1 MTGAADSPG
10 GGTGALAANIAHF
23 GRLLRAAGLPIGTG
37 KAVDAVRAVEAA
49 GVTRRD
55 DVYWALHAVFVN
67 RRDQHALFDRA
78 FELFWRG
85 AAPTADLRIAP
96 DDRAAESPPLVGDV
110 AAPADGEAADEADA
124 GDAVLTYSPSESL
137 RTRDFE
143 AMSDDELAAARR
155 VIARMRPLLARIAT
169 RRYRPGDHGSR
180 IDIRASL
187 RAALRSG
194 ADIIPLRLKTPRLRP
209 PPLVV
214 LCDISG
220 SMSRYTRTFLHFLHA
235 LGRSQDR
242 VHVFVFGTRLT
253 NVTRLMRNRDADA
266 AVARVGAAVEDWDGG
281 TRIGQCLRDFN
292 RRWSRRV
299 LGQGAVVLLISDGL
313 DRDAA
318 VGLEAEVERLH
329 KSCRRLIWLNPLLR
343 YRGFEPIS
351 LGIRAILPHV
361 DDFRPVHD
369 LASLEDLVAALARLG
384 ARKEEGTTQWRK
396 AS

>member
-1 MTGAADSPG
+1 MTGAADSAG
-10 GGTGALAANIAHF
+10 GGAGKLAVNIAHF
-23 GRLLRAAGLPIGTG
+23 GRLLRAAGLPVGTG
-37 KAVDAVRAVEAA
+37 RAVDAVRAVAAA
-49 GVTRRD
+49 GVGRRD
-55 DVYWALHAVFVN
+55 DVYWALHAVFVD
-67 RRDQHALFDRA
+67 RHDQHALFDRA

-85 AAPTADLRIAP
+85 ADPTADLR
-96 DDRAAESPPLVGDV
+96 
-110 AAPADGEAADEADA
+110 PASEDPKADDEADA
-124 GDAVLTYSPSESL
+124 PDAALAYSPRESL

-143 AMSDDELAAARR
+143 AMSDGELAAAKR

-180 IDIRASL
+180 IDMRASL

-194 ADIIPLRLKTPRLRP
+194 ADIIPLRLKSPRLKV

-220 SMSRYTRTFLHFLHA
+220 SMSRYTRIFLHFLHA
-235 LGRSQDR
+235 LGRGHDR
-242 VHVFVFGTRLT
+242 VHAFVFGTRLT
-253 NVTRLMRNRDADA
+253 NVTRLMRGRDVDA

-343 YRGFEPIS
+343 YAGFEPKS

-369 LASLEDLVAALARLG
+369 LASLEELTAALGRLG
-384 ARKEEGTTQWRK
+384 ARKEEGTTQWRQ

>member
-1 MTGAADSPG
+1 MTGAADSAG
-10 GGTGALAANIAHF
+10 GGAGKLAVNIAHF
-23 GRLLRAAGLPIGTG
+23 GRLLRAAGLPVGTG
-37 KAVDAVRAVEAA
+37 RAVDAVRAVAAA
-49 GVTRRD
+49 GVGRRD
-55 DVYWALHAVFVN
+55 DVYWALHAVFVD

-85 AAPTADLRIAP
+85 ADPTADLR
-96 DDRAAESPPLVGDV
+96 
-110 AAPADGEAADEADA
+110 PASEDPKADDEADA
-124 GDAVLTYSPSESL
+124 PDAALAYSPRESL

-143 AMSDDELAAARR
+143 AMSDGELAAAKR

-180 IDIRASL
+180 IDMRASL

-194 ADIIPLRLKTPRLRP
+194 ADIIPLRLKTPRLKA

-220 SMSRYTRTFLHFLHA
+220 SMSRYTRIFLHFLHA
-235 LGRSQDR
+235 LGRGHDR
-242 VHVFVFGTRLT
+242 VHAFVFGTRLT
-253 NVTRLMRNRDADA
+253 NVTRLMRGRDVDA

-343 YRGFEPIS
+343 YQGFEPKS

-369 LASLEDLVAALARLG
+369 LASLEELTAALGRLG
-384 ARKEEGTTQWRK
+384 ARKEEGTTQWRQ

>member
-10 GGTGALAANIAHF
+10 GGTSALAANIAHF

-85 AAPTADLRIAP
+85 AAPTADLRLAP

-110 AAPADGEAADEADA
+110 AAPADGEAADEANA
-124 GDAVLTYSPSESL
+124 GHAVLTYSPSESL

-143 AMSDDELAAARR
+143 AMSDDELAAAKR

-180 IDIRASL
+180 IDVRASL

-194 ADIIPLRLKTPRLRP
+194 ANTIPLRLKTPRLKA

-235 LGRSQDR
+235 LGRGQDR

-253 NVTRLMRNRDADA
+253 NVTRLMRGRDADA

-361 DDFRPVHD
+361 DEFRPVHD
-369 LASLEDLVAALARLG
+369 LASLENLVAVLGRLG
-384 ARKEEGTTQWRK
+384 ARKEEGTTQWRQ

>member
-10 GGTGALAANIAHF
+10 GGTSALAANIAHF

-85 AAPTADLRIAP
+85 AAPTADLRLAP

-110 AAPADGEAADEADA
+110 AAPADGEAADEANA
-124 GDAVLTYSPSESL
+124 GHAVLTYSPREAL

-143 AMSDDELAAARR
+143 AMSDDELAAAKR

-180 IDIRASL
+180 IDVRASL

-194 ADIIPLRLKTPRLRP
+194 ANTIPLRLKTPRLKA

-235 LGRSQDR
+235 LGRGQDR

-253 NVTRLMRNRDADA
+253 NVTRLMRGRDADA

-361 DDFRPVHD
+361 DEFRPVHD
-369 LASLEDLVAALARLG
+369 LASLENLVAVLGRLG
-384 ARKEEGTTQWRK
+384 ARKEEGTTQWRQ

>member
-1 MTGAADSPG
+1 MIGAADSAG

-37 KAVDAVRAVEAA
+37 KVVDAVRAAEAA
-49 GVTRRD
+49 GVTCRD
-55 DVYWALHAVFVN
+55 DVYWALHAVLVN
-67 RRDQHALFDRA
+67 RRDQHATFDQA

-85 AAPTADLRIAP
+85 AALTADLRLTP
-96 DDRAAESPPLVGDV
+96 DGPAAASPPLVRDI
-110 AAPADGEAADEADA
+110 AAPADGEADEEANA
-124 GDAVLTYSPSESL
+124 GNATLTYSSSESL
-137 RTRDFE
+137 RARDFE
-143 AMSDDELAAARR
+143 AMSDDELAAAKR
-155 VIARMRPLLARIAT
+155 VIARMRPLLARVAT

-180 IDIRASL
+180 IDMRATL

-194 ADIIPLRLKTPRLRP
+194 ADIIPLRLKTPRLKV

-235 LGRSQDR
+235 LGRGHDR

-253 NVTRLMRNRDADA
+253 NVTRLMRGRDVDA

-318 VGLEAEVERLH
+318 FGLEAEVERLH

-369 LASLEDLVAALARLG
+369 LASLEDLVAALGRLG
-384 ARKEEGTTQWRK
+384 ARKEEGTTQWRQ